1 MGRLYQAKKE
11 VESLI
16 AKKKLDPY
24 QIKGEIGMRTGIV
37 FGLINPNTPDDQQKI
52 VKLIKA
58 VQEILGTTLQ
68 L

>member
-11 VESLI
+11 VELLI
-16 AKKKLDPY
+16 AKKKLDAY

-37 FGLINPNTPDDQQKI
+37 FGLINPNTPDDQTKI
-52 VKLIKA
+52 EKLQKA
-58 VQEILGTTLQ
+58 VQDILGVTLE